1 MLAVFWLIAL
11 LVPLVGNVMNGMSV
25 GFDRWHYI
33 VAFGRRLCRTRV
45 GGEPEGAG
53 RVGIRQGVVALAVLL
68 LCYGLGT
75 QSGLV
80 SSSFGTSVVD
90 DGRFLLVLQ
99 ALGVLLVVM
108 WCMVPRMPVGTGI
121 WRKATEPVLAAALSA
136 SLRRCAQVRP
146 SCFPLRRCLRRAPP
160 IFPAGCSMWMIPSMP
175 VWRGATGTTGST
187 ASTTC

>member
-1 MLAVFWLIAL
+1 MPFLEGSRHAEQAEDDAGRILADCLAGSPGGKRHERDERGIRSMAL
-11 LVPLVGNVMNGMSV
+11 HR
-25 GFDRWHYI
+25 GFR
-33 VAFGRRLCRTRV
+33 RRLCRTRV

-146 SCFPLRRCLRRAPP
+146 SCFLCGGASDERRLSFQLAVRC
-160 IFPAGCSMWMIPSMP
+160 G
-175 VWRGATGTTGST
+175 
-187 ASTTC
+187 